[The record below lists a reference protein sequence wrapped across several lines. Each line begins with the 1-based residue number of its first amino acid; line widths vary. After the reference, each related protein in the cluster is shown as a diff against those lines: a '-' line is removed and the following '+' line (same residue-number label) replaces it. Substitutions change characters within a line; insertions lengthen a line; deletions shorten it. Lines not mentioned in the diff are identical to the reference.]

1 MGKLRQREATPLLA
15 GTVGGWTQ
23 QTDLHT
29 DLFLLCSLD
38 CERAAPQQC
47 ACVCVCVCVCVC
59 ERATPQQCVCVC
71 VRACLCV
78 CALMCVFTY
87 A

>member
-47 ACVCVCVCVCVC
+47 ACVCVCVCVC

-71 VRACLCV
+71 VCVHACVFVPLCV
-78 CALMCVFTY
+78 FSHA
-87 A
+87 

>member
-47 ACVCVCVCVCVC
+47 ACVCVCVCV
-59 ERATPQQCVCVC
+59 
-71 VRACLCV
+71 
-78 CALMCVFTY
+78 
-87 A
+87 